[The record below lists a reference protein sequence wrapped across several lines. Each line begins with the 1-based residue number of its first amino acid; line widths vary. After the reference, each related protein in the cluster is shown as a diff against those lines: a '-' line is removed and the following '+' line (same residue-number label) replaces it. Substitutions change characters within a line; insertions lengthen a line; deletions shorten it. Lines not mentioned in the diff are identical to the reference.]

1 MCLVLFAL
9 DAHPHQ
15 RLVVLANR
23 DEAYA
28 RPTAASAWWSDAP
41 DVFAGR
47 DLQSGGTWMGV
58 TRTGRWAAVT
68 NVRDPASL
76 RADAASRG
84 DLTRAFLTSS
94 APAADYAVRVFA
106 ERDAYNGFNL
116 LVGDGRETHLV
127 SSRRPSPERLE
138 PGVYGLSN
146 DTLDTPWPKVTRG
159 KASLSSLLDEGHVDV
174 EAALGV
180 LSDAEPAPDAELP
193 ETGVGVEW
201 ERILSPPFVRTE
213 HYGTRTSTVLTIS
226 RSGRVHWTEQ
236 HHPGGPRTTVAFEG
250 A

>member
-28 RPTAASAWWSDAP
+28 RPTASSAWWSDAP

-47 DLQSGGTWMGV
+47 DLQAGGTWMGV
-58 TRTGRWAAVT
+58 TRTGRWTAVT
-68 NVRDPASL
+68 NVRDPSAVRDDL
-76 RADAASRG
+76 ASRG
-84 DLTRAFLTSS
+84 DLTRAFLTSD
-94 APAADYAVRVFA
+94 APSADYAARVFA

-116 LVGDGRETHLV
+116 IVGDGRETHLV
-127 SSRRPSPERLE
+127 SSRRPSPERLG
-138 PGVYGLSN
+138 PGIYGLSN

-159 KASLSSLLDEGHVDV
+159 KAGLSSLLEADSVDV

-193 ETGVGVEW
+193 ATGVGIEW
-201 ERILSPPFVRTE
+201 ERILSPPFIRTE
-213 HYGTRTSTVLTIS
+213 QYGTRTSTVLTVS
-226 RSGRVHWTEQ
+226 RSGRVRWTEQ
-236 HHPGGPRTTVAFEG
+236 YHPDGSRTTVAFQS